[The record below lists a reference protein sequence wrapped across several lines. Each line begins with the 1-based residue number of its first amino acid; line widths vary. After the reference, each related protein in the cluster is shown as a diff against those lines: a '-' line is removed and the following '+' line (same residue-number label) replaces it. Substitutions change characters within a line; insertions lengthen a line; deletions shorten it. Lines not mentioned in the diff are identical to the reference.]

1 MPVGLPASLSSPLVR
16 RLRLACALLCLLLSA
31 QTSASAAGAKRLVV
45 VKVDGLPHDTV
56 ERFVRRRDPRTGKSV
71 LPWFE
76 HVFYKNGTR
85 LNNFY
90 VRGMSLSGPS
100 WSLLDT
106 GQHLQIKGNVEFDRY
121 TLHSYDYLNFIPFWV
136 ANVGGV
142 RVDMPGAE
150 LLDEVGIPLL
160 ADAYAYE
167 ERYISFQLYQRG
179 TRWTT
184 LQRGLQNKFA
194 RPPGELLDEWQLG
207 FGGRDILNAQQER
220 ELIEKL
226 ADPKVRYLD
235 FYSTDFDHAA
245 HHNRD
250 APTHLAAL
258 KELDG
263 LIGRVWTAIRRSP
276 LASETA
282 LVLVSDHGTNTDERV
297 YSQGYNLVKFLGSAA
312 GGGHHVVT
320 KRRLLSDYALKG
332 IYPLIPLIYTTT
344 DESFYLKGQSTAYPT
359 ALVDFDGNERA
370 AIQLRDSDLNLIHV
384 LLLQLKRGDLPA
396 PVRLAATD
404 ALFSIIER
412 RRAGWQKTFA
422 EIKDELGAL
431 RGLIERQR
439 QVVEAQPKKWTKEDA
454 DAGRDRESRRQFAR
468 LDSWRT
474 DEREYTAYLQ
484 SLLNL
489 LSLDRARFNPSV
501 AKVEDFIPKGA
512 MGDHNT
518 LHELQNYVAG
528 PAPTGL
534 ALAPDGSLD
543 FEKSFVRVN
552 YFQLLGDLSVRNNVQ
567 PGVENRPVDF
577 VAVRVPAESL
587 DGALRPDERPD
598 EAFWLYGGRDRQA
611 LILSR
616 EGEGGRPLIRYLPV
630 ANLTQAADGRITF
643 DRVEWRERL
652 PLRLWEDEGFGVAAG
667 EGRRRWLEDWHT
679 DIEWLRAA
687 HMTKYSNAVVGLHE
701 QLARHTV
708 EATDPE
714 AAGLSPDER
723 LIRRFRQR
731 QRVLVETDL
740 LILAND
746 HWNFDVRG
754 FNPGGNHGSF
764 FRVSTHAT
772 LMLAGGER
780 TRVPRGL
787 AVEEPYDSLSFM
799 PTLLALTGQT
809 GPSKEAGARPV
820 PVLWQRGFRDFPG
833 RVVKEMFEA
842 GGDATAPPLA
852 DTKSDKERAP
862 EAKP

>member
-1 MPVGLPASLSSPLVR
+1 M
-16 RLRLACALLCLLLSA
+16 A
-31 QTSASAAGAKRLVV
+31 QTSAPAAGAAKRLVV

-71 LPWFE
+71 LPWLD
-76 HVFYKNGTR
+76 HVFYENGTR

-121 TLHSYDYLNFIPFWV
+121 TLHSYDYLNFIPFWI
-136 ANVGGV
+136 ANVGGA
-142 RVDMPGAE
+142 RVDMPGPE

-160 ADAYAYE
+160 ADAFPYE
-167 ERYISFQLYQRG
+167 ERYVSFQLYQRG

-194 RPPGELLDEWQLG
+194 RPPGELFDEWQLG
-207 FGGRDILNAQQER
+207 IGGRDILNEQQER
-220 ELIEKL
+220 ELVEKL

-250 APTHLAAL
+250 APTQLAAL

-263 LIGRVWTAIRRSP
+263 LVGRVWTAIRRSP
-276 LASETA
+276 LAPETA

-344 DESFYLKGQSTAYPT
+344 DDSLYLKGQSTTYPT

-370 AIQLRDSDLNLIHV
+370 AIQLRDGDLNQIHV

-396 PVRLAATD
+396 PVRRAATD
-404 ALFSIIER
+404 ALFSTIER

-422 EIKDELGAL
+422 EVKEELGAL
-431 RGLIERQR
+431 GRLIERQR
-439 QVVEAQPKKWTKEDA
+439 AVVAAQPKKWTKEDA
-454 DAGRDRESRRQFAR
+454 DAGRDREAKRQFAR
-468 LDSWRT
+468 LDSWSS
-474 DEREYTAYLQ
+474 DEREYAAYLQ

-489 LSLDRARFNPSV
+489 LSLDRARFNPSAV
-501 AKVEDFIPKGA
+501 KVEDLIPRGA
-512 MGDHNT
+512 MGDQNT
-518 LHELQNYVAG
+518 LYELQNYVAG
-528 PAPTGL
+528 PAPAGL

-543 FEKSFVRVN
+543 FEKSFVRLN
-552 YFQLLGDLSVRNNVQ
+552 YFQLLGDISVRNNVQ

-577 VAVRVPAESL
+577 VGVRVPAESL
-587 DGALRPDERPD
+587 GGALRPDERPD
-598 EAFWLYGGRDRQA
+598 EAVWLYGGPERQA
-611 LILSR
+611 LILARDEGSR
-616 EGEGGRPLIRYLPV
+616 LLLRYLPV
-630 ANLTQAADGRITF
+630 ANLRQTADGRVSF
-643 DRVEWRERL
+643 DRVGWRDGL
-652 PLRLWEDEGFGVAAG
+652 PLKLWEDARLGVEAG
-667 EGRRRWLEDWHT
+667 DARRRWLEGWHT

-687 HMTKYSNAVVGLHE
+687 HTTRYSNAVVGLHE
-701 QLARHTV
+701 QLARHAV
-708 EATDPE
+708 EATNPD
-714 AAGLSPDER
+714 AAGLTDDER
-723 LIRRFRQR
+723 LIRRFRRR
-731 QRVLVETDL
+731 QRVLVESDL

-780 TRVPRGL
+780 TGVPRGL
-787 AVEEPYDSLSFM
+787 AVEEPYDSLSLM

-809 GPSKEAGARPV
+809 DRMKDAGTRPV
-820 PVLWQRGFRDFPG
+820 PVLWERGFRDFPG
-833 RVVKEMFEA
+833 RVVREIFAGAENNAAPVADAERGAEA
-842 GGDATAPPLA
+842 
-852 DTKSDKERAP
+852 AP